1 MNNQFK
7 QIRLKLNEI
16 YNLIFNYK
24 KSDKYIDMLLKDI
37 LDAWKQVTNSEYLK
51 VNNLNILK
59 IYTNEYN
66 TNGIIYFLR
75 INDNKIHSCHKNDI
89 NNINPDNTFTYDLSR
104 LSTSIK
110 VDIINSLETSLED
123 YIRLVK
129 SKLDKNY

>member
-66 TNGIIYFLR
+66 TNGIIYF
-75 INDNKIHSCHKNDI
+75 
-89 NNINPDNTFTYDLSR
+89 
-104 LSTSIK
+104 
-110 VDIINSLETSLED
+110 
-123 YIRLVK
+123 
-129 SKLDKNY
+129 